1 MMEVE
6 DTTMN
11 MQHRISRSAN
21 PLVNLKPG
29 DRVIVCEDVD
39 TFRSCHQ
46 ICAALQL
53 KVTLIEARPDGYISL
68 AKLQDTL
75 YADRHGRVRAVFV
88 SSAAA
93 ECAREVLDLAWHDA
107 TLIVDSAMTDAA

>member
-1 MMEVE
+1 
-6 DTTMN
+6 MN
-11 MQHRISRSAN
+11 MHPRMNESRN

-39 TFRSCHQ
+39 TFRTCHQ

-53 KVTLIEARPDGYISL
+53 KVTLIEPRPDGYISL

-75 YADRHGRVRAVFV
+75 YADRHSRVRAVFV

-93 ECAREVLDLAWHDA
+93 ECAREILDLAWHDA
-107 TLIVDSAMTDAA
+107 ALVVDGAVTRAA

>member
-1 MMEVE
+1 
-6 DTTMN
+6 MN
-11 MQHRISRSAN
+11 MQHQVIGTRN

-39 TFRSCHQ
+39 MFRSCHQ

-53 KVTLIEARPDGYISL
+53 KVTLIEPRQDGYISL

-93 ECAREVLDLAWHDA
+93 ECAREVLGLAWHDA
-107 TLIVDSAMTDAA
+107 TLIVDSAMANAA